1 MLESLSPVLRDF
13 IITLATGLLGVV
25 SAALIAL
32 AKKGFDLMS
41 EKIDGLKDEHTRLTF
56 AEALNNLNMIVT
68 TTVTALQQ
76 TLGDEIRKSIENN
89 DGVYTR
95 EDLLALKDKAL
106 VAVKSQLSDAAKKA
120 IQSVYNDLDD
130 FIADLIEAKVRE
142 LKESLTDGK

>member
-13 IITLATGLLGVV
+13 IITLATGLLGVA

-41 EKIDGLKDEHTRLTF
+41 EKIDGLKDEHSRLTF
-56 AEALNNLNMIVT
+56 AEALNNLNTIVT

-120 IQSVYNDLDD
+120 ILSVYNDLDD
-130 FIADLIEAKVRE
+130 FISDLIEAKVRE
-142 LKESLTDGK
+142 LKESLVEGK

>member
-41 EKIDGLKDEHTRLTF
+41 EKIDGLKNEHARLTF
-56 AEALNNLNMIVT
+56 AEALNNLNTIVT

-106 VAVKSQLSDAAKKA
+106 TAVKSQLSDAAKKA

-130 FIADLIEAKVRE
+130 FISDLIEAKVRE
-142 LKESLTDGK
+142 LKESLVEGK